1 MGMKVGIDLG
11 TTYSAV
17 SRYDPASGKPVIIP
31 NGINKDTTPSVICF
45 YGDEILVGDEA
56 KDMQKNGCGIIASN
70 FKSSIADPVSGI
82 TVGDR
87 TYTASDLS
95 TILLKKLIEDA
106 EAATGEKVDEAVIT
120 VPAYFNDTRR
130 TATMKAGEACGIT
143 VSNVINEPTAA
154 AIYYGYKT
162 ANNKTLMV
170 YDLGGGTFDVTII
183 RVQDGVISVLGTDG
197 DHGLGGKNW
206 DEKIMNYICEQFMD
220 EFGENLKEN
229 PQKRYELEVACEK
242 HKKTLSITDNVV
254 MPVTYNG
261 YNSSYD
267 MSREMFENR
276 TRHLLETTGETC
288 IKLLETLKLRWT
300 DIDEILLVGG
310 STRMPSI
317 PRYLREISGRE
328 VRSHSDTDLAVA
340 KGAGITAALYT
351 SKNQGLTIRKIEDV
365 TSHSLGVLSTN
376 AEGDRYINEIMI
388 RKNTRL
394 PHTVHRQF
402 SLMEGNTCNKIEMYT
417 LEGESRDPT
426 MCNPLSKVVITGF
439 VNNGRGV
446 LVDVDYSYDRN
457 GVVKVEAYQDG
468 EPLDVDPRPVE
479 DDLSWMNGDPRDRTG
494 DAVILK
500 NIAIC
505 VDLSRSMRDAPLA
518 NAKRSIHDFVST
530 VSGEGVR
537 FTLIGFGDK
546 GVVAKELT
554 DNVEDFKVA
563 LEGLKVNMVGRG
575 TDFSPIELAHAQL
588 KDQPGMPIIVI
599 LTDGIWGKKDKAVE
613 QSRAC
618 RQDGTSI
625 HAIGFGESDLGFLR
639 QIATVEAGAIY
650 TTIDR
655 MGSAFN
661 SIATAIKKN
670 ETGLMCRPQMVD
682 GPKKD

>member
-1 MGMKVGIDLG
+1 MKVGIDLG

-17 SRYDPASGKPVIIP
+17 SRYDPATGKPVIIP
-31 NGINKDTTPSVICF
+31 NCINKETTPSVICF
-45 YGDEILVGDEA
+45 YADEILVGDEA
-56 KDMQKNGCGIIASN
+56 KDMQKNGCGIVASN
-70 FKSSIADPVSGI
+70 FKSNIADSTSKVL
-82 TVGDR
+82 VGDR
-87 TYTASDLS
+87 EYTAQDLS

-106 EAATGEKVDEAVIT
+106 EAATGEKIDEAVIT

-130 TATMKAGEACGIT
+130 TATIRAGEACGIT

-220 EFGENLKEN
+220 EFGEDLKADAN
-229 PQKRYELEVACEK
+229 KRYELEVACEK
-242 HKKTLSITDNVV
+242 HKKTLSITDSVV
-254 MPVTYNG
+254 IPMTYNG
-261 YNSSYD
+261 YSSSYTL
-267 MSREMFENR
+267 SRSVFESR

-288 IKLLETLKLRWT
+288 IKLLETLDLKWT

-317 PRYLREISGRE
+317 SGYLKEISGRE
-328 VRSHSDTDLAVA
+328 VRSHTDTDLAVA

-351 SKNQGLTIRKIEDV
+351 SKNQGLTIRRIEDV
-365 TSHSLGVLSTN
+365 TSHSLGLLSTN
-376 AEGDRYINEIMI
+376 KTGDKYVNEIMI

-402 SLMEGNTCNKIEMYT
+402 SLAEGNTSDKIEMYT
-417 LEGESRDPT
+417 LEGESRDPS
-426 MCNPLSKVVITGF
+426 MCNPLSKVVVTGF

-446 LVDVDYSYDRN
+446 IVDVDYSYDKN
-457 GVVKVEAYQDG
+457 GIVKIEAYQDG
-468 EPLDVDPRPVE
+468 EPLDVDPRPIE
-479 DDLSWMNGDPRDRTG
+479 DDISWMNGDPRDRVS
-494 DAVILK
+494 DVVILK

-530 VSGEGVR
+530 VAGDGVK

-554 DNVEDFKVA
+554 DNIEEFKVA

-575 TDFSPIELAHAQL
+575 TDFSPIELAHDQI

-599 LTDGIWGKKDKAVE
+599 LTDGIWGKKNIAVE
-613 QSRAC
+613 QSRKC
-618 RQDGTSI
+618 KNDGTSI

-639 QIATVEAGAIY
+639 QIATVDAGAIY

-661 SIATAIKKN
+661 SIATAIKRN
-670 ETGLMCRPQMVD
+670 ETGLVYRSKAVE
-682 GPKKD
+682 GSGKD